1 MCNLYR
7 MDEKDIRLF
16 KDWDALA
23 LPPILA
29 PFDQQMYPKGNGL
42 VLRIEGHAPV
52 WDVMPWGVPITLP
65 GKRPGTSVKKHVT
78 NVRNLE
84 SPFWKATLQ
93 DPTRRCLV
101 PFTQFAEPAP
111 GKDAATGRPAQ
122 YWFNVPAQPV
132 AAFAGLWRPSA
143 SGNVFAFLTCEP
155 NPLVAPL
162 HPKAMPVILHP
173 ADYRNWLSGE
183 NAKSLSAPF
192 PSQLMALVQH

>member
-1 MCNLYR
+1 
-7 MDEKDIRLF
+7 
-16 KDWDALA
+16 
-23 LPPILA
+23 
-29 PFDQQMYPKGNGL
+29 
-42 VLRIEGHAPV
+42 
-52 WDVMPWGVPITLP
+52 
-65 GKRPGTSVKKHVT
+65 
-78 NVRNLE
+78 VRNLE

>member
-65 GKRPGTSVKKHVT
+65 GKRPGRGPGWWRS
-78 NVRNLE
+78 RN
-84 SPFWKATLQ
+84 SPSRAI
-93 DPTRRCLV
+93 R
-101 PFTQFAEPAP
+101 P
-111 GKDAATGRPAQ
+111 GICWTGRRSFRA
-122 YWFNVPAQPV
+122 
-132 AAFAGLWRPSA
+132 WRSR
-143 SGNVFAFLTCEP
+143 LTVWQGMCR
-155 NPLVAPL
+155 
-162 HPKAMPVILHP
+162 KIS
-173 ADYRNWLSGE
+173 R
-183 NAKSLSAPF
+183 
-192 PSQLMALVQH
+192 